1 MKTNDKQSNQ
11 LNLERK
17 ATIDNMEEIID
28 VKIKPVLDI
37 LKDLPRKGN
46 LCLGRDWKTRKS

>member
-1 MKTNDKQSNQ
+1 MIVKLQKDNIELMKTNDRESNQ

-37 LKDLPRKGN
+37 LKDLPRK
-46 LCLGRDWKTRKS
+46 